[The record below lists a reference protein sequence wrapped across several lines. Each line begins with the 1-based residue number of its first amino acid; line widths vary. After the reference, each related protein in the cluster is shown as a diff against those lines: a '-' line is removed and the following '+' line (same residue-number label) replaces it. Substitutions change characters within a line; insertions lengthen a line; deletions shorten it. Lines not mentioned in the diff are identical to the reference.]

1 MVYRWVQLIFQ
12 RLAPA
17 KVPRGPV
24 RLNVDADA
32 ANCKCAPAELDDVS
46 TQTLTEIC
54 DDHWSWL
61 AQPRTRTPAVIAE
74 ANGLRNCVSQSTSC
88 RFVDR
93 DSRLGLRA
101 TSEVDECLAHEQAA
115 FFIGEVARRHP
126 LGDRL
131 GACEPC
137 AARRSALGL
146 GCEREASQPC
156 GRHDARQD
164 RRSRSRSRTTSRAY
178 RRGMGGR

>member
-32 ANCKCAPAELDDVS
+32 ANSKRRPAELDDVS

-61 AQPRTRTPAVIAE
+61 AQPRTQTPAVIAE
-74 ANGLRNCVSQSTSC
+74 AKKRYRNYVVAVNQLSLRGPEILDWAYA
-88 RFVDR
+88 R
-93 DSRLGLRA
+93 
-101 TSEVDECLAHEQAA
+101 LAHDEYDAPNKPHSSSARWQGGTPWG
-115 FFIGEVARRHP
+115 IG
-126 LGDRL
+126 
-131 GACEPC
+131 
-137 AARRSALGL
+137 
-146 GCEREASQPC
+146 
-156 GRHDARQD
+156 
-164 RRSRSRSRTTSRAY
+164 
-178 RRGMGGR
+178 